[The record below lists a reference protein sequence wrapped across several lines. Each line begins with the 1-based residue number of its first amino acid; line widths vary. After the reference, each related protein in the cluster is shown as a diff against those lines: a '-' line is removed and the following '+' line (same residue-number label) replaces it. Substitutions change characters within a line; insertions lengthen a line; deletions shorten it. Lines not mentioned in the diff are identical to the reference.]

1 MQYIYKVKASCE
13 FCASVMLGDIS
24 AKCAQPHGYT
34 YLVEA
39 VVSYNNITSSVGLD
53 YNLLGSKLQDICQQL
68 DYCHLNDNLL
78 LSGIEPSC
86 ENVAKI
92 ILEYL
97 VDKLSLEPGLEI
109 CIELSTRKG
118 RGVSVSCIL

>member
-24 AKCAQPHGYT
+24 VECAQPHGYT
-34 YLVEA
+34 YLVDA
-39 VVSYNNITSSVGLD
+39 SVSYSNITSSVSLD
-53 YNLLGSKLQDICQQL
+53 YNLLGSKLKDICQQL
-68 DYCHLNDNLL
+68 DYCHLNDNVLL
-78 LSGIEPSC
+78 IGIEPSC

-97 VDKLSLEPGLEI
+97 VDELSLESGLEI
-109 CIELSTRKG
+109 CIELSTRKD